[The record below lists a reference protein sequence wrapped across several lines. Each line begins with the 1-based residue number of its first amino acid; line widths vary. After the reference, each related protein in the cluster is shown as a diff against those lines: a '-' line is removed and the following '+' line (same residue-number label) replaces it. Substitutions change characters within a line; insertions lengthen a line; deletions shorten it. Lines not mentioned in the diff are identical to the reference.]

1 MSHKNKFII
10 NKKISSKK
18 ICFENE
24 IINIY
29 EILQKTKCAHELVK
43 TSHLT
48 NYSTGKIDK
57 KIIKQININSLIEII
72 KELIKNIIKKLNELN
87 NEKNQM
93 LNYIT
98 KLENDIRKNIKTI
111 LEPKNQEDVYIY
123 KLQKYSKINEE
134 YEQLKEK
141 VKFKKGRFLNDDKKD
156 NEIFILKQENSN
168 LKTEIIKL
176 AKELKYYKNNRANNK
191 HINIRIYESPDK
203 TLKFNLSRN
212 NQSYNNQIINNNII
226 INSYNR
232 NKLKH
237 KNNLNMSYNNK
248 LYLNK
253 KGNND
258 INKSMNFFFK
268 DKTKNRVI
276 KNV

>member
-1 MSHKNKFII
+1 M
-10 NKKISSKK
+10 
-18 ICFENE
+18 
-24 IINIY
+24 
-29 EILQKTKCAHELVK
+29 
-43 TSHLT
+43 
-48 NYSTGKIDK
+48 
-57 KIIKQININSLIEII
+57 
-72 KELIKNIIKKLNELN
+72 NELN
-87 NEKNQM
+87 NEKIQM
-93 LNYIT
+93 LNYII

-111 LEPKNQEDVYIY
+111 LEARNQEDVYIY

-141 VKFKKGRFLNDDKKD
+141 VKFKKGRFLNDDKKE

-176 AKELKYYKNNRANNK
+176 AKKIKHYNNNRANNK
-191 HINIRIYESPDK
+191 NINIRIYESPDK

-226 INSYNR
+226 INSFDR
-232 NKLKH
+232 NKSKH
-237 KNNLNMSYNNK
+237 KNNLKMSYTNK
-248 LYLNK
+248 LYFNK
-253 KGNND
+253 KRNND